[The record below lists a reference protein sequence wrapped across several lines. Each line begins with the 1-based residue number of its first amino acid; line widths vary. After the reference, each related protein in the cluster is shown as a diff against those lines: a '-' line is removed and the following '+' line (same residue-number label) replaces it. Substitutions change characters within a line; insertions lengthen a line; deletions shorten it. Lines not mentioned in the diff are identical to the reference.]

1 MKVAVSA
8 TGGSL
13 EAHVDPR
20 FGRCPYFVIVD
31 TDTMEFEAIP
41 NISSGAISGA
51 GIQAAQTILNKGIK
65 AVITGSVGPNACQAL
80 SAAGIRVYV
89 GAFGTVQDAVESFKS
104 GRLQEATVSGPMGAG
119 IGRGMGMGRGM
130 GKGRGMG
137 RGMGRG
143 LGGFSDPPFLQA
155 PMNPQIPSP
164 PMSREEEVSML
175 EERMKSLQQE
185 LERIKKKLDE
195 LKSSC

>member
-13 EAHVDPR
+13 EAHVDPM
-20 FGRCPYFVIVD
+20 FGRCPYFVIVN

-41 NISSGAISGA
+41 NISSGAMSDA
-51 GIQAAQTILNKGIK
+51 GIQAAQTVLSKGVK

-104 GRLQEATVSGPMGAG
+104 GRLQEAAVSGPMGAG

-143 LGGFSDPPFLQA
+143 IGGFFRSAFSSSTHEPTDTLSAYVKGRGGFNARGADEEPTA
-155 PMNPQIPSP
+155 
-164 PMSREEEVSML
+164 RAGTHKEEV
-175 EERMKSLQQE
+175 R
-185 LERIKKKLDE
+185 
-195 LKSSC
+195 